1 MMIVPLLFVALVVW
15 LLVRAYDGRGLD
27 FGTHRDRALEI
38 LRERYA
44 RGEISSEEFER
55 MKKDLR

>member
-1 MMIVPLLFVALVVW
+1 MMIIPLLLVVLVVW
-15 LLVRAYDGRGLD
+15 LLVRSYDGRGLD
-27 FGTHRDRALEI
+27 FGLRRDRSMDI

-55 MKKDLR
+55 MKKDLS

>member
-1 MMIVPLLFVALVVW
+1 MMIIPLLFVVLVVW
-15 LLVRAYDGRGLD
+15 LLVRSYDGRGLD
-27 FGTHRDRALEI
+27 LGARRDRAMEI

-55 MKKDLR
+55 MKKDLL